1 MQNNKRNIVKASG
14 YSADRSSQKE
24 KQKKVPPPKLGIW
37 DSFKKEIADK
47 WDDIKNP
54 FESLDEW
61 KERKR
66 KQGRKVS

>member
-1 MQNNKRNIVKASG
+1 MRNNKSGNAIRSG
-14 YSADRSSQKE
+14 YSSDRSSQK
-24 KQKKVPPPKLGIW
+24 QKEVPPPKLGIW